1 MLVSP
6 CTELCHRWH
15 PTVRRCC
22 LQPPRGHCSR
32 HSQLSELLGLYDKGV
47 RSFGCQDIQEAGKKL
62 VYWVS
67 TFSAEEMRWDGDQCS
82 EPVQVFGW
90 ALHEPKKKKKSRTKV
105 ELSTLGNRQDLA
117 QQWENFTPSIW
128 VQETSP
134 GYDDQGSEGCFASA
148 GMRNQFSV
156 YQTHLP

>member
-1 MLVSP
+1 MGISVLNLSKFLDGP
-6 CTELCHRWH
+6 CM
-15 PTVRRCC
+15 
-22 LQPPRGHCSR
+22 
-32 HSQLSELLGLYDKGV
+32 SQ
-47 RSFGCQDIQEAGKKL
+47 
-62 VYWVS
+62 
-67 TFSAEEMRWDGDQCS
+67 
-82 EPVQVFGW
+82 
-90 ALHEPKKKKKSRTKV
+90 KKKKKSRTKV